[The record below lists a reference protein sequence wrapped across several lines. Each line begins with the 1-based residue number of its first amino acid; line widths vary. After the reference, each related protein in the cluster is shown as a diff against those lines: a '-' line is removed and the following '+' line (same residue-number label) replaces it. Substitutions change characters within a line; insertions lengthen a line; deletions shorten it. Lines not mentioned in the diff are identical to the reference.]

1 MANITG
7 SEFDDDLL
15 GTAVADSI
23 NGLEGDDTISAG
35 GGNDVLL
42 GGLGNDVLDGGEGGD
57 TLDGGDGDD
66 VLYAEFDGVPAFGEV
81 FHAESLAGGNGDDQI
96 YGFAGRDLLDGGAG
110 NDVLS
115 GGDGADILLGG
126 DGGDILDGG
135 RAGIGNRDMFRGG
148 AGNDTYIVD
157 AGNLDDFD
165 PTVGWVDVQEV
176 PGGGVDTM
184 ILVGDVT
191 RFGLSGA
198 LWQGR
203 GYIEIENLTINGAAP
218 SQIWGNKLNNQ
229 ITGNDGANRITGYEG
244 DDILTGRGG
253 NDTYL
258 LVDASD
264 TIVEAAGGGTDTIS
278 TAIGYLLPVNVENL
292 VLTGAGNIAG
302 QGNAAAN
309 KITGNS
315 GNNVL
320 SGFGGDDTLRGGGGA
335 DRLYGGL
342 GNDIMFVDDAGD
354 LAIEA
359 VNQGTDWVYSTISY
373 TLTGYVENLR
383 LLSGPAALTATG
395 NSLANVILGNEA
407 ANTLDGK
414 AGADDMRG
422 GAGDDL
428 YIVDNALDTVT
439 ETAAGGVDQIN
450 ASVSTVLGANVENL
464 TLTGAAAI
472 NGTGNAAANVL
483 TGNAADNRLDG
494 LGGPDLMAG
503 GLGND
508 VYTIDDLFDLVT
520 EFANEGVDRIESAT
534 TGVNLA
540 FAGFANVE
548 NATLT
553 GALSNNLTGNASANV
568 LTGNAGHNAIDGI
581 GGADTMRGGLGND
594 TYTVDNLGD
603 LVVELANQGIDTVR
617 SPIAY
622 TLGLSLENLILTGTS
637 AIDGTGNTLANQI
650 TGNAAANLLDGKTG
664 ADAMAGGGGNDTYVV
679 DNAADTAVENFN
691 QGVDTVLSFVSF
703 TLSSNVERLTLTGLA
718 AIAGTGNEL
727 ANLIVGN
734 GAANVI
740 DGKLG
745 ADVLTGGLGK
755 DIFVFSQVNAIDI
768 ITDFTP
774 VDDTMRLS
782 DAAFGFALTPG
793 AAVTLVA
800 NATPTSAAAVPT
812 FLYDTD
818 NGRLYF
824 DQDGTGLGVTPY
836 WFAVL
841 TGAPAITAADFQ
853 VVA

>member
-335 DRLYGGL
+335 DRFYGGT
-342 GNDIMFVDDAGD
+342 GNDTYNIDGADVVV
-354 LAIEA
+354 EA
-359 VNQGTDWVYSTISY
+359 LNEGTDTVVSSLDY
-373 TLTGYVENLR
+373 TLLANFENLG
-383 LLSGPAALTATG
+383 LAEGSAALRATG
-395 NSLANVILGNEA
+395 NTLANLIIGNSLGNA
-407 ANTLDGK
+407 INGR

-422 GAGDDL
+422 LGGDDV
-428 YIVDNALDTVT
+428 YTVDNVLDKVT
-439 ETAAGGVDQIN
+439 ETANAGYDSVLS
-450 ASVSTVLGANVENL
+450 SVSFVLSANVESL
-464 TLTGAAAI
+464 TLTGTAAI
-472 NGTGNAAANVL
+472 NATGNADANQLTGNAAAN
-483 TGNAADNRLDG
+483 RLDG
-494 LGGPDLMAG
+494 MGGADVMAG

-508 VYTIDDLFDLVT
+508 VYVIDNFLDFVAENL
-520 EFANEGVDRIESAT
+520 NSGVDRVESSLS
-534 TGVNLA
+534 GLNLE
-540 FAGFANVE
+540 FIANVE

-553 GALSNNLTGNASANV
+553 GALSNNLKGSAAANV
-568 LTGNAGHNAIDGI
+568 LVGNAG
-581 GGADTMRGGLGND
+581 
-594 TYTVDNLGD
+594 
-603 LVVELANQGIDTVR
+603 
-617 SPIAY
+617 
-622 TLGLSLENLILTGTS
+622 
-637 AIDGTGNTLANQI
+637 
-650 TGNAAANLLDGKTG
+650 
-664 ADAMAGGGGNDTYVV
+664 
-679 DNAADTAVENFN
+679 
-691 QGVDTVLSFVSF
+691 
-703 TLSSNVERLTLTGLA
+703 
-718 AIAGTGNEL
+718 
-727 ANLIVGN
+727 
-734 GAANVI
+734 ANVI
-740 DGKLG
+740 DGLLG
-745 ADVLTGGLGK
+745 ADKLTGGLGG
-755 DIFVFSQVNAIDI
+755 DTFVFSQVNAVDTIA
-768 ITDFTP
+768 DFTP

-782 DAAFGFALTPG
+782 NAAFGNALTVG

-800 NATPTSAAAVPT
+800 NAAPVSAAAVPT

-818 NGRLYF
+818 NGRLSV
-824 DQDGTGLGVTPY
+824 DLDGTGLGFSPVL
-836 WFAVL
+836 FAIL
-841 TGAPAITAADFQ
+841 TGAPVITAADFQ